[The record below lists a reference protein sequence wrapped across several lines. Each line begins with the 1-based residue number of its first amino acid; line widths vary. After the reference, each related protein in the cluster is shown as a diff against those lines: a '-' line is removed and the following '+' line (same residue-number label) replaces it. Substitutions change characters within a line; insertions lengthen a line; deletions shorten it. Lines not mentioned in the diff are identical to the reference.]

1 MNYNN
6 NGADM
11 TKNYMFWVILYLIVS
26 LFFAQE
32 FKKANRNAKDAGAL
46 TILLELFSAFFAC
59 LLIPFFEF
67 KLPSNKSIYLTIFIV
82 TIIYAVTDRLN
93 TEARYGLNPSTFSML
108 KQLSSVF
115 LVIFGF
121 IFLKEPFA
129 FKKVFGAI
137 IIIFANILLAYNNG
151 KISFNKY
158 FIMCFISNFLFAVA
172 MLINVNISSNFNIAF
187 YTVLTVFIPSI
198 YIFIFGKYSFK
209 KLSKEFILF
218 DKPKFILSAFL
229 WSMMLI
235 SSVKAYEYGNVSV
248 VAPLLT
254 LSMITNTIY
263 EYFTNKNKKDFIFK
277 LIISIVIII
286 GVILIKV

>member
-1 MNYNN
+1 
-6 NGADM
+6 M

-67 KLPSNKSIYLTIFIV
+67 KFPSNKGIYLTIFIV
-82 TIIYAVTDRLN
+82 TVIYAVTDRLN

-198 YIFIFGKYSFK
+198 YIFIFGRYSFK
-209 KLSKEFILF
+209 KLSKEFSLY
-218 DKPKFILSAFL
+218 DKPKFILSSFL

-235 SSVKAYEYGNVSV
+235 SSVKAYEYGDVSV

-263 EYFTNKNKKDFIFK
+263 EYFSNKNKKDFIFK

>member
-67 KLPSNKSIYLTIFIV
+67 KLPTNKNIYLTIFIV

-209 KLSKEFILF
+209 KLSKEFSLY